1 MKKWLG
7 VGKFTTHPPWRNN
20 DIFLEKVD
28 FKEISQQLNFKDI
41 SALFAWSLPFF
52 NSHQVL
58 VSESLIRLEGG
69 LLRRVK
75 YNPNTLNG
83 QKIEYGPKN
92 EVDPKNKDDPEKKD
106 GPKMKITPKM
116 KMASWIKKTPKKI
129 TTLKIKL

>member
-1 MKKWLG
+1 MTRCW
-7 VGKFTTHPPWRNN
+7 KFYHPPRRNN

-52 NSHQVL
+52 NSHQVP

-75 YNPNTLNG
+75 YNPKSPSLVLNVNG
-83 QKIEYGPKN
+83 
-92 EVDPKNKDDPEKKD
+92 
-106 GPKMKITPKM
+106 
-116 KMASWIKKTPKKI
+116 WKKI
-129 TTLKIKL
+129 PNSHLAKYCLKKYNTTWNMVKVKRDFGISNGRLLQNQSFHQWK